1 MSRGSDAAAAPAI
14 RIRTELPGPRSR
26 ALLAERRRWVS
37 AGVAE
42 ARHGVFFERAE
53 GARLTD
59 VDGNVFLD
67 WSGGIGCMN
76 AGHGAPRVLG
86 RVREQLD
93 RLQHACFMVA
103 PYEPYVALA
112 RTLCR
117 IAPVAGETRAALF
130 NSGAEAVENAV
141 KIARRATG
149 RPAVLAFDPGFH
161 GRTLLALSLTSK
173 TTPYRD
179 GFGPFAPEIYRFPV
193 PDPLRRPREL
203 SEEAF
208 VARGIADLSRFLS
221 SNVNPASI
229 ACAVIE
235 PVLGEGGF
243 IVPPRAFLL
252 EIGRLCRQHGIVLVA
267 DEIQTGFGRTGAM
280 FASGRSGLEPDLVC
294 MAKSLSNGFPLAAVV
309 GRAPLM
315 DAVQPGGLGGTFGGN
330 PVACAAALGAIET
343 LEQDDLPRRAA
354 EIGAVVAARFEGLAE
369 RFPFVGDARGV
380 GAMRA
385 LELVTDRS
393 TLAPD
398 KARTE
403 RVLALA
409 ASRGLLILSA
419 GLHGNVIRTL
429 MPLVLSDAELAEGL
443 SVLESCLADA

>member
-1 MSRGSDAAAAPAI
+1 VSGGSRSSDAVAAPAI
-14 RIRTELPGPRSR
+14 RLRTELPGPKSR

-37 AGVAE
+37 AGVSE
-42 ARHGVFFERAE
+42 ARHGIFF
-53 GARLTD
+53 
-59 VDGNVFLD
+59 
-67 WSGGIGCMN
+67 GIGCMN
-76 AGHGAPRVLG
+76 AGHGAPRVLD

-117 IAPVAGETRAALF
+117 IAPIAGETRAALF

-179 GFGPFAPEIYRFPV
+179 GFGPFAPEVYRFPV
-193 PDPLRRPREL
+193 PDLLRRPREI

-208 VARGIADLSRFLS
+208 IARGVAEMSRFLS
-221 SNVNPASI
+221 SNVNPASV

-243 IVPPRAFLL
+243 VVPPRAFLL
-252 EIGRLCRQHGIVLVA
+252 EVGRLCRQHGIVLVA
-267 DEIQTGFGRTGAM
+267 DEIQTGFGRTGTM
-280 FASGRSGLEPDLVC
+280 FACEWAGLEPDLVC
-294 MAKSLSNGFPLAAVV
+294 LAQSLANGFPLSAVV
-309 GRAPLM
+309 GRAALM

-343 LEQDDLPRRAA
+343 LEREELPRRAA
-354 EIGAVVAARFEGLAE
+354 AIGAVVAGRFAGFAE
-369 RFPFVGDARGV
+369 RFPFVGEARGV

-385 LELVTDRS
+385 LELVTDRA

-398 KARTE
+398 RARTE

-429 MPLVLSDAELAEGL
+429 MPLVASDAEVAEGL
-443 SVLESCLADA
+443 AVLESCLADVAAERAVP

>member
-1 MSRGSDAAAAPAI
+1 
-14 RIRTELPGPRSR
+14 
-26 ALLAERRRWVS
+26 V
-37 AGVAE
+37 
-42 ARHGVFFERAE
+42 
-53 GARLTD
+53 
-59 VDGNVFLD
+59 LD
-67 WSGGIGCMN
+67 
-76 AGHGAPRVLG
+76 

-117 IAPVAGETRAALF
+117 IAPIAGETRAALF

-179 GFGPFAPEIYRFPV
+179 GFGPFAPEVYRFPV
-193 PDPLRRPREL
+193 PDLLRRPREI

-208 VARGIADLSRFLS
+208 IARGVAEMSRFLS
-221 SNVNPASI
+221 SNVNPASV
-229 ACAVIE
+229 ACALIE

-252 EIGRLCRQHGIVLVA
+252 EVGRLCREHGIVLVA
-267 DEIQTGFGRTGAM
+267 DEIQTGFGRTGTM
-280 FASGRSGLEPDLVC
+280 FACEWAGLEPDLVC
-294 MAKSLSNGFPLAAVV
+294 VAKSLANGFPLSAVV
-309 GRAPLM
+309 GRAALM

-343 LEQDDLPRRAA
+343 LEREELPRRAA
-354 EIGAVVAARFEGLAE
+354 AIGAVVAGRFAGFAE
-369 RFPFVGDARGV
+369 RFAFVGEARGV

-385 LELVTDRS
+385 LELVRDRA

-398 KARTE
+398 KERTE

-409 ASRGLLILSA
+409 ASRGLLLLSA

-429 MPLVLSDAELAEGL
+429 MPLVASDAEVAEGL
-443 SVLESCLADA
+443 AVLESCLADVAAERAAP